1 MMSYAQW
8 GNALYSGKKSYGII
22 KNRRI
27 PLTVGA
33 ILMAISVIGIALF
46 GLNPSI
52 EFTGGAEFV
61 VTNTASNPPQQ
72 PAYDAVKAAG
82 LNEQTKVAQMGTNGL
97 RVQTSQQPTDVELKI
112 QKELAKAYNVD
123 ISKVSKTSIGPS
135 WGASVSKQALVGLLV
150 FMGMIALL
158 LMAYFRTW
166 TMSFSALFALM
177 HDFLITLG
185 VFAYTQIEITPATII
200 GLLTILGYSLY
211 DTVVVFDKIRENT
224 RDMFNQS
231 RSKYNE
237 LANLSINQTMV
248 RSINT
253 SITGI
258 LPVSAILFLGAA
270 LLGTST
276 LLDISMPL
284 FIGMIVGTFSSIFI
298 ATPML
303 TLIRGRSQ
311 AIKDHNAKVDK
322 ARAAAVES
330 GAATLN
336 EDGSFKEVTP
346 AVVAAPMVPGH
357 HKGQAAQPKR
367 KKTKK

>member
-1 MMSYAQW
+1 MMSYAEW
-8 GNALYSGKKSYGII
+8 GNALYSGKKSYQII
-22 KNRRI
+22 KKRRL
-27 PLTVGA
+27 PLSVGL
-33 ILMAISVIGIALF
+33 ILIAVSIVGIAIF
-46 GLNPSI
+46 GVNLSI
-52 EFTGGAEFV
+52 EFTGGSEFI
-61 VTNTASNPPQQ
+61 VTNTQANPPQQ

-97 RVQTSQQPTDVELKI
+97 RVQTPQQPTDVEIKI
-112 QKELAKAYNVD
+112 QEQLAKAYNVET
-123 ISKVSKTSIGPS
+123 SSVSKTSIGPS
-135 WGASVSKQALVGLLV
+135 WGASVSKQALIGLLV
-150 FMGMIALL
+150 FLGLISLL
-158 LMAYFRTW
+158 LIAYFRTW
-166 TMSFSALFALM
+166 TMAVSALFALM
-177 HDFLITLG
+177 HDLLITVG

-211 DTVVVFDKIRENT
+211 DTVVVFDKILENT
-224 RDMFNQS
+224 KDMFNQS
-231 RSKYNE
+231 RSKYDE

-303 TLIRGRSQ
+303 TLIRDSSKP
-311 AIKDHNAKVDK
+311 IKAHNEKVDK
-322 ARAAAVES
+322 ARAAAVAS
-330 GAATLN
+330 GKATLN

-346 AVVAAPMVPGH
+346 QTVAAPMVPGH
-357 HKGQAAQPKR
+357 HLGQAAQPKR